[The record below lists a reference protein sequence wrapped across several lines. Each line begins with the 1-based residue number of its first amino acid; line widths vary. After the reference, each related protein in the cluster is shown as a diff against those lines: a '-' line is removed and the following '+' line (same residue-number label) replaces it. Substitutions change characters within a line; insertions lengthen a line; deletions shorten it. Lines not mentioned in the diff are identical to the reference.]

1 MPSKRNRQN
10 ECEIDLISK
19 LMDQIPPEQ
28 PIDVLRV
35 MIQNSMKEFSKRAK
49 RYRVWYYITKFT
61 SFVAPLVITTIT
73 SLPIHDQKIYIVLL
87 SLLASLAV
95 GISGMGMFHD
105 NWIRNRYY
113 CEQLKY
119 EVMQYASDTEEY
131 DGKNDDDKLDL
142 LGKRIHSILKS
153 ENREWRETAEREYN
167 AATTAAAADAS
178 NKRNQQQNNSN
189 T

>member
-1 MPSKRNRQN
+1 MPLKEKRQK

-19 LMDQIPPEQ
+19 LMDQIPPKE
-28 PIDVLRV
+28 PINVLRV
-35 MIQNSMKEFSKRAK
+35 MIQNSMKEFSERAK
-49 RYRVWYYITKFT
+49 RYRIWYYITKFT
-61 SFVAPLVITTIT
+61 SFVAPLIITTIT
-73 SLPIHDQKIYIVLL
+73 SLPVHNQKIYIVLL

-131 DGKNDDDKLDL
+131 DGKGADDKLDL
-142 LGKRIHSILKS
+142 LGKRIHSILRS
-153 ENREWRETAEREYN
+153 ENREWKEAAEREYN
-167 AATTAAAADAS
+167 AATTAAAVEATKKTQPPA
-178 NKRNQQQNNSN
+178 NSN
-189 T
+189 Q